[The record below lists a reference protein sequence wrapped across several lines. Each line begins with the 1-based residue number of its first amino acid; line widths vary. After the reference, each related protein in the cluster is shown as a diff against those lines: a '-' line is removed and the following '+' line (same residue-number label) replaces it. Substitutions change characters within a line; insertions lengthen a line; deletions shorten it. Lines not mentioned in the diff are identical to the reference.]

1 MKIHNLYKV
10 EWYRFF
16 HSISFFLC
24 ISIVYLVILLLA
36 SDEPDVLLSDGSS
49 FGVVKATMNIAD
61 LVLVLVVSITLSDYV
76 GREFKY
82 HTIKYEIMQGYD
94 LWKVCFVKTI
104 TCGMLLAAMFMIAT
118 LIFLTAFSGALK
130 LYTFVHIIF
139 MFIILCH
146 ICSCTTLYILLC
158 RDGILGGCMAF
169 VRFTLLEV
177 VIFFVMQIFVPGEV
191 LNVCK
196 TFFVMSQWSAVNSSD
211 LMILNE
217 NMMGIVV
224 GTFVEYGALLAAIRY
239 GSKKVDF

>member
-10 EWYRFF
+10 ELYRFF
-16 HSISFFLC
+16 RSISFFLC

-61 LVLVLVVSITLSDYV
+61 LVLVLVVSMALSDYV
-76 GREFKY
+76 GREFKH

-94 LWKVCFVKTI
+94 LWKVCFVKTM
-104 TCGMLLAAMFMIAT
+104 TCGIFLPAMFMITT
-118 LIFLTAFSGALK
+118 LIFLTTFAGAWK
-130 LYTFVHIIF
+130 LYTFLHIIF
-139 MFIILCH
+139 MFIILFH

-158 RDGILGGCMAF
+158 RNGILGGCAAF

-177 VIFFVMQIFVPGEV
+177 VIIFVMQIFVPEEV

-196 TFFVMSQWSAVNSSD
+196 TFFVMSQWSAVNSSNV
-211 LMILNE
+211 MILNE
-217 NMMGIVV
+217 SMVGIVV
-224 GTFVEYGALLAAIRY
+224 GTLVEYGILLAVIRY